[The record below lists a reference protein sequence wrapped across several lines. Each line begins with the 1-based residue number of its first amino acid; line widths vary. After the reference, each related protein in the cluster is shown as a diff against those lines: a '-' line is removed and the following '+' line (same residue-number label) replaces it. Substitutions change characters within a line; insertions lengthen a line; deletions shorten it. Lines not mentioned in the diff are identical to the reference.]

1 MATDGAPPTYVNTPY
16 GMVTAAGRW
25 YHIPEEQARAY
36 AGEVLEHVSLED
48 LVERA
53 DVWMDSPRTVVLWL
67 LPLLLW
73 GLSPGWAVAAAG
85 AVYVGWALASPA
97 FPSLWGT
104 WVVSALG
111 NVIAQ
116 GGYYVVVFSLF
127 ARHEQLVAVGV
138 GLGAF
143 MLFRWGVVDWLS
155 RGGLRVLRRRL
166 YPLPTTDQIL
176 RGLMVRAALRYRVS
190 LPQVDAITKDILEN
204 WGARSDASSDDPD
217 EADDARG

>member
-1 MATDGAPPTYVNTPY
+1 MASDGAAPTYVNTPY

-48 LVERA
+48 LVARA
-53 DVWMDSPRTVVLWL
+53 DVWIDSPRTVTLWL

-73 GLSPGWAVAAAG
+73 GLSPLWA
-85 AVYVGWALASPA
+85 AVTAFLGYVGWALASPA

-104 WVVSALG
+104 WLVAGLE
-111 NVIAQ
+111 NVLAQ
-116 GGYYVVVFSLF
+116 GGYYAVVLSLF
-127 ARHEQLVAVGV
+127 AEAGRFAAVGV
-138 GLGAF
+138 GLAAF
-143 MLFRWGVVDWLS
+143 VLFRWGVVDWAA
-155 RGGLRVLRRRL
+155 RGGLRTLRRRL

-176 RGLMVRAALRYRVS
+176 RGLMVRAALRHRVS

-204 WGARSDASSDDPD
+204 WGARSDARDAEGSD
-217 EADDARG
+217 EARS